1 MTKEEL
7 EREIEEKQEK
17 LYESGVEE
25 RPTIMKQIRDE
36 EAETLRHIKFCIKE
50 CEKKTGRI
58 FPHALMPTS
67 VYTWAMSNTSDEVTC
82 D

>member
-7 EREIEEKQEK
+7 ERALEEKQEK

-36 EAETLRHIKFCIKE
+36 EDSTIRMIQWYIKE
-50 CEKKTGRI
+50 CEKKTGRE
-58 FPHALMPTS
+58 FP
-67 VYTWAMSNTSDEVTC
+67 YKFMSIISC

>member
-7 EREIEEKQEK
+7 ERELEEKQEK
-17 LYESGVEE
+17 LYESGIEE

-36 EAETLRHIKFCIKE
+36 EAETLRHIKWAVNE
-50 CEKKTGRI
+50 CQKKTGRP
-58 FPHALMPTS
+58 FPYAIMPMETYKW
-67 VYTWAMSNTSDEVTC
+67 VVGEVNVPC